1 MTILLADET
10 PESPTSGGGMD
21 RSDVLS
27 WTLWA
32 GATEELKSAV
42 RKCSAA
48 FKEFHGVGAT
58 LSCDNI
64 EETVD
69 FIKQKHPDI
78 ELQIIKKFSKM
89 KFHQRIRVNLA

>member
-1 MTILLADET
+1 MKFPRVQPRE
-10 PESPTSGGGMD
+10 GGWTDLMSYHG
-21 RSDVLS
+21 LS
-27 WTLWA
+27 

-69 FIKQKHPDI
+69 FIKQKHPDVK
-78 ELQIIKKFSKM
+78 LQIIEKFSKM

>member
-1 MTILLADET
+1 M
-10 PESPTSGGGMD
+10 SYHG
-21 RSDVLS
+21 LS
-27 WTLWA
+27 

-42 RKCSAA
+42 RKCSIA

-58 LSCDNI
+58 LRCDNI

-78 ELQIIKKFSKM
+78 KLQIIEKFSKM
-89 KFHQRIRVNLA
+89 KFHQRIRVSCLMLIFFYVIPMIINITGYE